1 MHPLRL
7 IAVLAFVGAA
17 AGAAPAAGGNLVVN
31 GGFEASGPIAAWRS
45 LGAGSAAVPGWHVT
59 SGTGALVGGFWRA
72 NSGSNSLEVGS
83 PGAGTV
89 AQTIATVP
97 GRRYRLGFALAGNPD
112 GPPRVKTLVVTAGAA
127 THTFTFDVAGRS
139 RSAMGWTNESLGFT
153 AAGTSTTIRFARLD
167 GGASAWFGPAIDD
180 VSVTEDAGAAA
191 GPQTAAPSAAPAT
204 AAPVVRTVAPAAST
218 PAPVATSAAKIFM
231 PSGAEPY
238 GGLWSAAYPGK
249 ARRVYVERRGTSVV
263 GNTVDGDGTLPT
275 GAVAFTGRV
284 DRQPVVIL
292 AKCADA
298 DARGWH
304 GAVIEWTAQDA
315 FHLRVANCRAGDVLY
330 TRWRTG
336 Q

>member
-7 IAVLAFVGAA
+7 IALVVFVASA
-17 AGAAPAAGGNLVVN
+17 AGAALAAGGNLVVN

-83 PGAGTV
+83 PGAGAV

-97 GRRYRLGFALAGNPD
+97 GRRYRLSFALAGNPD
-112 GPPRVKTLVVTAGAA
+112 GPPRVKTLVVTAGA
-127 THTFTFDVAGRS
+127 TTRTFTFDVAGRS
-139 RSAMGWTNESLGFT
+139 RAAMGWANESLGFAAPGT
-153 AAGTSTTIRFARLD
+153 ATTIRFARLD

-180 VSVTEDAGAAA
+180 VSVTEDAGAAT
-191 GPQTAAPSAAPAT
+191 GEQTAAPSAAPPSAAPAT
-204 AAPVVRTVAPAAST
+204 APPVVRT
-218 PAPVATSAAKIFM
+218 
-231 PSGAEPY
+231 SGAEPY

-249 ARRVYVERRGTSVV
+249 LRRVYVERRGTSVV

-284 DRQPVVIL
+284 DRMPVVVL
-292 AKCADA
+292 AKCADS

-304 GAVIEWTAQDA
+304 GAVIEWTGPDA
-315 FHLRVANCRAGDVLY
+315 FHLRVANCHAGDVLY
-330 TRWRTG
+330 TRWRTN